1 MDQNKNPNQTEQ
13 ERGGEQKNPNAPR
26 PPQQGGN
33 NPGQQNWNP
42 GQGGQQ
48 GGNKPGGGTNR

>member
-1 MDQNKNPNQTEQ
+1 MDQNKNPNQSEQ

-48 GGNKPGGGTNR
+48 GGNKPGGTNR